1 MGLYGVISYSTSQ
14 RTREIGIRVA
24 LGADPASLVRM
35 VLREGLSAA
44 AIGLAA
50 GATAALAMT
59 PYLRSVI
66 YGVGPRD
73 PVTLFAV
80 GTLLLAIAAAASWI
94 PARRAAHVEPSVA
107 LRD

>member
-1 MGLYGVISYSTSQ
+1 MLHAFWTDFRY
-14 RTREIGIRVA
+14 
-24 LGADPASLVRM
+24 
-35 VLREGLSAA
+35 AA
-44 AIGLAA
+44 RLF
-50 GATAALAMT
+50 
-59 PYLRSVI
+59 LRSRGFVV
-66 YGVGPRD
+66 VGLRD